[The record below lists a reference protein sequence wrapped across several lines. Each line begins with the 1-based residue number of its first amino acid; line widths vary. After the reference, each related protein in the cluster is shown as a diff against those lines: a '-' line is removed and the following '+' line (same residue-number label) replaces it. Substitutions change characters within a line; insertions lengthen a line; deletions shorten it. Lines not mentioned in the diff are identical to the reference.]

1 MTQWFAVYARPQKE
15 SLASEHLARQGFEV
29 FCPRYLKRRSH
40 ARRVDMVPAPLFPR
54 YLFVRFDPQ
63 NTQWQAIR
71 STRGVIGLVSNGN
84 DLVRV
89 PDLVIDEIRTR
100 EDADGYVVLA
110 NQLKMARGAKIR
122 IEEGPL
128 SSCDAIFEAQKDGDR
143 VIALLS
149 LFGRKVVTHLP
160 MRSVAPADS

>member
-1 MTQWFAVYARPQKE
+1 MNQWFAVYAQPQKE
-15 SLASEHLARQGFEV
+15 GLASEHLARQGFEV
-29 FCPRYLKRRSH
+29 FYPRYLKRRSH

-54 YLFVRFDPQ
+54 YLFVRFDPL
-63 NTQWQAIR
+63 NTQWQVIR

-84 DLVRV
+84 ELVRV
-89 PDLVIDEIRTR
+89 PDLVIDEIRAR
-100 EDADGYVVLA
+100 EDTDGYVVLA

-160 MRSVAPADS
+160 IRSVAPAES